1 MSSKRRLLTR
11 LDCAR
16 AEKKLN
22 KVAKLLRKV
31 NNDIN
36 LFVRVHGFTRID
48 KSQLTTSRHVF
59 KHDAWGIV
67 VKVPYLAELE
77 APAYSIPTV
86 AVDLPD
92 KLLRSSN
99 YDYQSDVILIQPLAK
114 VTKQEEGFKILCKRL
129 YGNCDEHEG
138 NVGWYK
144 KCPVWIDW

>member
-1 MSSKRRLLTR
+1 MASKRRLLTR

-22 KVAKLLRKV
+22 KVAALLNRV
-31 NNDIN
+31 GNDIN
-36 LFVRVHGFTRID
+36 LFVRKHKFIKID
-48 KSQLTTSRHVF
+48 KSQLTSSQHVF
-59 KHDAWGIV
+59 KHDGWKIV
-67 VKVPYLAELE
+67 VKVPFLADTV

-86 AVDLPD
+86 TVDLPD
-92 KLLRSSN
+92 KLLESN
-99 YDYQSDVILIQPLAK
+99 TGYQSNVILIQPLAK
-114 VTKQEEGFKILCKRL
+114 VTKQVEGLRILSKRL